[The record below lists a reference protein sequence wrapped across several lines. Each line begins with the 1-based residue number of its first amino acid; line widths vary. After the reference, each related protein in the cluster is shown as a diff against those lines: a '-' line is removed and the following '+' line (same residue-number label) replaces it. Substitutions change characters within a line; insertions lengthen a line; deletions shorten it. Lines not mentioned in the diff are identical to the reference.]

1 MTRNDLIYGRHP
13 VADMLEKGTRPDK
26 ILLQSGIEPAFSAR
40 IRALAKAL
48 EVQIQTVPLQKL
60 NALTGRAQ
68 HQGIVAFKAWV
79 LYQQV
84 QNVVHHVFE
93 LGLDPQLI
101 MLDHITDVRNMGA
114 IARSAEVF
122 GSHGLIVP
130 ASGSAAINAEA
141 VKASA
146 GALLNIAICKEKSLI
161 TCLDELHALGLKSY
175 AADMNAEQLLADTPM
190 TGPGVVIL
198 GSEDT
203 GISDKLL
210 ERVHHKFKIPQIGQ
224 TESLN
229 VSVAAGI
236 ILYHSFMHRV

>member
-13 VADMLEKGTRPDK
+13 VADMLENGTRPDK
-26 ILLQSGIEPAFSAR
+26 ILLQTGIEPTFGAR
-40 IRALAKAL
+40 IRKLAKAMD
-48 EVQIQTVPLQKL
+48 VQVQSVPLQKL
-60 NALTGRAQ
+60 NAITRKAP

-79 LYQQV
+79 EYQQI

-93 LGLDPQLI
+93 QGLDPQLI

-146 GALLNIAICKEKSLI
+146 GALLNLAVCRERSLNS
-161 TCLDELHALGLKSY
+161 CLDELHTLGLKSY
-175 AADMNAEQLLADTPM
+175 AADMGADKLLAEIPM
-190 TGPGVVIL
+190 TGPGVIIL

-210 ERVHHKFKIPQIGQ
+210 DQVHHRFRIPQVGQ

-236 ILYHSFMHRV
+236 ILYHSLTYRA